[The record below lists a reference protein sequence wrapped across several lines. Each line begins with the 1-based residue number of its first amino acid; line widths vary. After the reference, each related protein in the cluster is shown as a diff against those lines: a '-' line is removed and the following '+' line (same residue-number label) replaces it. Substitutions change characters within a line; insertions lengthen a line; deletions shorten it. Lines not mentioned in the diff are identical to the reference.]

1 MKSRLGEW
9 LILTRGERGESLRTV
24 AERAGVS
31 HVYLSEI
38 EKGHKRCSADRALV
52 LADAVGGSLGEA
64 ARLWTLDRSEGAERA
79 MADARH
85 RYRMGIVHESHRLAG
100 GGK

>member
-38 EKGHKRCSADRALV
+38 EKGHRDAEAMGVTGTLIPFERDEWLEWLV
-52 LADAVGGSLGEA
+52 WL
-64 ARLWTLDRSEGAERA
+64 
-79 MADARH
+79 
-85 RYRMGIVHESHRLAG
+85 
-100 GGK
+100 

>member
-1 MKSRLGEW
+1 MSTRLGKW
-9 LILTRGERGESLRTV
+9 LRLVRGESGQSLRAV
-24 AERAGVS
+24 AARAGVS

-38 EKGHKRCSADRALV
+38 ERGKACSADKVLV
-52 LADAVGGSLGEA
+52 LADAVGGSLEEA
-64 ARLWTLDRSEGAERA
+64 ARLWSLDRASGIERD